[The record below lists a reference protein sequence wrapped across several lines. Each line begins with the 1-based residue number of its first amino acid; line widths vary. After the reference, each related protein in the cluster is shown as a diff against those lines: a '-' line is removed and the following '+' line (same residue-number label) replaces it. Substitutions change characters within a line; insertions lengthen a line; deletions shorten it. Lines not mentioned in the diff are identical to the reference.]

1 MDDFA
6 DLYFREHGMQKL
18 DPRTFTL
25 TDADYDRFVEFMA
38 DKEVKYESDTRR
50 ALNQIKAAA
59 RADLY
64 EESLADEI
72 EAIESGLRDDKA
84 TNLQTYK
91 REILETL
98 NNAVLLRYCYADGVT
113 EHSLE
118 EDAEVHRAVD
128 LLNNPEEY
136 HHILREV
143 DTVRK

>member
-1 MDDFA
+1 MKAQELLTYVEELVFKTSMFGYDKDEV
-6 DLYFREHGMQKL
+6 DIQL
-18 DPRTFTL
+18 D
-25 TDADYDRFVEFMA
+25 
-38 DKEVKYESDTRR
+38 K
-50 ALNQIKAAA
+50 IC
-59 RADLY
+59 
-64 EESLADEI
+64 DEI